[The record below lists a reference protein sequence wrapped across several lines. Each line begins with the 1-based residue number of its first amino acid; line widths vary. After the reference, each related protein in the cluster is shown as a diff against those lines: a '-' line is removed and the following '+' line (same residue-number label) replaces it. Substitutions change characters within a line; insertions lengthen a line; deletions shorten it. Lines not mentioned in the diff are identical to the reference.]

1 VLAVEVRDPREGALP
16 DAGQLA
22 LVDPETGELI
32 QVDSSQRRLRER
44 FAQIEADERARV
56 ARELRR
62 LRVEHVVVTTAG
74 DWLRQLGRKLR

>member
-1 VLAVEVRDPREGALP
+1 
-16 DAGQLA
+16 
-22 LVDPETGELI
+22 
-32 QVDSSQRRLRER
+32 
-44 FAQIEADERARV
+44 V